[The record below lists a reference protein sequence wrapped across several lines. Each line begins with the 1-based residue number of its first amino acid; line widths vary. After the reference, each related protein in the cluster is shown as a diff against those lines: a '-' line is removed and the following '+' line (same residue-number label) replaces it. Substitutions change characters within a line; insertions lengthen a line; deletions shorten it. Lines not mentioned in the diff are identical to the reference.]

1 MPLWFVSLVF
11 FCIYTNLGESASSPQ
26 ISVNAQKVLDLVE
39 WIEIPAGEFLMGSS
53 SEEIAALD
61 SEANFRGAMV
71 DRHTFEAEI
80 PSHKVFLKAY
90 SISRHEITNAQ
101 YKLFIE
107 NTRRPKP
114 RGNQGEDIWQEEKF
128 ANSELPVV
136 GVTWFDAQAF
146 AEWIGSSLPTE
157 AQWERA
163 ARGKHRTDYP
173 WGDALPRARQH
184 ANFARRYDC
193 PTPVGQF
200 PTGST
205 VEGVE
210 DMAGNVWEW
219 CLDEY
224 DATFYHKS
232 PVHDPINLRYRDV
245 LHPRVIR
252 GGAWD
257 SGRIFLRSALRFKFF
272 PLDSSHSIG
281 FRVVRPAAR
290 IPN

>member
-11 FCIYTNLGESASSPQ
+11 FGIYTNLGESASSPQ

-90 SISRHEITNAQ
+90 SISRHEITNAE

-107 NTRRPKP
+107 NTRRPEP
-114 RGNQGEDIWQEEKF
+114 RGNRGEDIWQKEKF
-128 ANSELPVV
+128 ANLDLPVV

-232 PVHDPINLRYRDV
+232 PVHDPINLWYRDV